1 MSPAT
6 EKVEGLGEERSTE
19 VQGRSSRVGRGEG
32 KVRLLEAARG
42 EV

>member
-1 MSPAT
+1 M
-6 EKVEGLGEERSTE
+6 EEGEGLGEQQSTE
-19 VQGRSSRVGRGEG
+19 VQGRSSRVGGGGG